1 MPTILR
7 NGSKRVGF
15 SPHNTYEPTAPK
27 FLRSYIDEEGK
38 TCPCSNKQTPNRYRS
53 SPARLLLRHIKA
65 NLARTFG
72 LFSTKR
78 HSCRRNGP
86 SDPIPIH
93 FIPPR
98 DSHHSEA
105 LEDCIEF
112 INSSHRK
119 SL

>member
-15 SPHNTYEPTAPK
+15 SPHNTYDPKAPK
-27 FLRSYIDEEGK
+27 FLRSYIDEGK
-38 TCPCSNKQTPNRYRS
+38 APNRYRS
-53 SPARLLLRHIKA
+53 SPARLLRHIKA
-65 NLARTFG
+65 NVARTFS

-78 HSCRRNGP
+78 TSCSRNGP
-86 SDPIPIH
+86 ADPIPIH

>member
-15 SPHNTYEPTAPK
+15 SPHNTYDDPKAPK
-27 FLRSYIDEEGK
+27 FLRSYIDEGK
-38 TCPCSNKQTPNRYRS
+38 TPNRYRS

-65 NLARTFG
+65 NVARTFS

-78 HSCRRNGP
+78 PSCSRNGP
-86 SDPIPIH
+86 ADPIPIH